1 VKSIQSKPSK
11 KSAPKTAGK
20 TSTES
25 SSKSAK
31 SQTEFYTAEE
41 IQAAWRRENKSPRP
55 KSPKSAINSQRNLRD
70 GRKASPRAK
79 AERRID
85 ILTAPALAEIP
96 WLIHGFSTRSGGVTP
111 EYNGDQLN
119 LGYTAQD
126 SQTNVHRNREL
137 FVRAVGATTRS
148 KPWPLVNLS
157 QIHSAIIHN
166 VTADFAAD
174 TKSVRS
180 GDGLITNIPSIVITV
195 KIADCLPVIAV
206 DRKRRVIGVFHAGWR
221 GTVQRIV
228 EKGIGEMRRHFD
240 SEPRDIFAVI
250 GPSIGKC
257 CYEIGEEVESE
268 FESQFA
274 YAPELFEDVFDS
286 WSLHT
291 RYPLLFLNQRAPGHG
306 EPALSRHLDL
316 VKANR
321 YQLRDAGV
329 PEANITSLDLCT
341 HCRTDLFFSHR
352 KEQVTGRMMAAVA
365 LRP

>member
-1 VKSIQSKPSK
+1 VKSTTKHKSKPVRIAKSKPS
-11 KSAPKTAGK
+11 
-20 TSTES
+20 
-25 SSKSAK
+25 AK
-31 SQTEFYTAEE
+31 SKTPKQPTEFFTAED
-41 IQAAWRRENKSPRP
+41 IQKAWRRENGLQRP
-55 KSPKSAINSQRNLRD
+55 KSPASAINSQRTLRD
-70 GRKASPRAK
+70 RRKSAPKPNATRAINVL
-79 AERRID
+79 R
-85 ILTAPALAEIP
+85 APALTDIP
-96 WLIHGFSTRSGGVTP
+96 WLLHGFSTRPGGVTA
-111 EYNGDQLN
+111 EYGGDQLN

-126 SQTNVHRNREL
+126 TQANVHRNRDL
-137 FVRAVGATTRS
+137 FVKALGASTGS
-148 KPWPLVNLS
+148 KPWPLVNPS
-157 QIHSAIIHN
+157 QIHSGIIHA
-166 VTADFAAD
+166 VTRDFAAD

-180 GDGLITNIPSIVITV
+180 GDGLITNLPGVVIAV

-206 DRKRRVIGVFHAGWR
+206 DRKRRVVGVFHAGWR

-228 EKGIGEMRRHFD
+228 EKGIGEMRRHFESD
-240 SEPRDIFAVI
+240 PRDIVAVV
-250 GPSIGKC
+250 GAGIGKC

-268 FESQFA
+268 FNSQFA

-329 PEANITSLDLCT
+329 PEANISSLDLCT

-365 LRP
+365 IRP